1 MTVKRIYIKFIVL
14 YSGVAQLAEQ
24 VTVNHFVGGSSPSSG
39 GRIIMAIYTVITGL
53 LLVLL
58 GVIGYLSYG
67 VITVLIPSF
76 LGVLVF
82 IFGILAL
89 KASRQ
94 RRLISSCDKVFRPL
108 AVFFRSMMAL
118 ILLPYFLVAISFF
131 IRARL
136 SK

>member
-1 MTVKRIYIKFIVL
+1 
-14 YSGVAQLAEQ
+14 
-24 VTVNHFVGGSSPSSG
+24 
-39 GRIIMAIYTVITGL
+39 MAIYTVITGL

-94 RRLISSCDKVFRPL
+94 RRFIHLAIVVVIIGLAASVSSLGSISTLLSCETISSCDKVFRPL
-108 AVFFRSMMAL
+108 AVLFRSMMAL